1 MGTPLPPPPP
11 PPFVYSALPLP
22 ASVLS
27 PPSCT
32 ATSLVFSGSID
43 GLICIKMDVFFVCFF
58 FLAVIIHFFF
68 DSANDGPKIFVKN
81 SVKPGKVA
89 TELTMGVVTRR
100 IL

>member
-43 GLICIKMDVFFVCFF
+43 GLICIKMDVFFVCLFVFGGYYSFFSLILRMDVFFVCLFF
-58 FLAVIIHFFF
+58 FGGYYSFF
-68 DSANDGPKIFVKN
+68 S
-81 SVKPGKVA
+81 
-89 TELTMGVVTRR
+89 L
-100 IL
+100 ILRMTGQKYL